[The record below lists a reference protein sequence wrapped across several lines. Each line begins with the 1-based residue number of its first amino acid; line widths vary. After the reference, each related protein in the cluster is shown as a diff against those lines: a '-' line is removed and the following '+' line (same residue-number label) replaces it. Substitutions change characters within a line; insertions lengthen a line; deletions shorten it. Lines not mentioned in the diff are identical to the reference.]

1 VGGVIWEAIAPVAAV
16 TGSNVVL
23 QLPHTWLKQQFG
35 VQV

>member
-1 VGGVIWEAIAPVAAV
+1 VISEAVTPVAV
-16 TGSNVVL
+16 VMGSKVVL